1 MPDKNKIINLDAA
14 RRKQRGS
21 SRAESGQ
28 PEKVAPTY
36 EHLVRLAE
44 LEDALET
51 MKQAGIQTVEQLEAL
66 IARLEALTSTD
77 E

>member
-1 MPDKNKIINLDAA
+1 MPDKNKIIDLDAA
-14 RRKQRGS
+14 RRKQRDGAQEEARRTS
-21 SRAESGQ
+21 S
-28 PEKVAPTY
+28 PTY
-36 EHLVRLAE
+36 EHLVRLAD